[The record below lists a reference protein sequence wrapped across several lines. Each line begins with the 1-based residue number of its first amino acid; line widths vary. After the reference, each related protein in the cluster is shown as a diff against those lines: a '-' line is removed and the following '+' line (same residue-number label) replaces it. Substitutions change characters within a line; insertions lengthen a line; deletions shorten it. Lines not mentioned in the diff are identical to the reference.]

1 MFIGLLLTSD
11 GANIT
16 RTKSTFHAG
25 QKVGGFTLNDN
36 AAHNYYVSP
45 TTMAD
50 DLASETSGIEDDV
63 VDNITTVVL
72 STLANFLAKPL
83 FITVSLKDGT
93 TSNLQ
98 LNGPFPGAVATGTAA
113 VTSGAVSSL
122 TVVYGG
128 SGYKT
133 APLVSITGG
142 GGTGA
147 TGTATITGGVVTA
160 FTITAPGTGYTTA
173 PTVTVS
179 GGGVN
184 GAGTYLLERIFN
196 LDQDTDPTAAIGDE
210 TDRQELAKFRLDLGL
225 LRQGQQ
231 VDIETLGVVVN
242 I

>member
-16 RTKSTFHAG
+16 RTKSVFHAG
-25 QKVGGFTLNDN
+25 TKVGGFTLNDN
-36 AAHNYYVSP
+36 ATHNYYTSP
-45 TTMAD
+45 TTMVD
-50 DLASETSGIEDDV
+50 DPASETPGIEDDV
-63 VDNITTVVL
+63 VDNTTSVVL

-83 FITVSLKDGT
+83 FITVNLKDGT

-98 LNGPFPGAVATGTAA
+98 LNGTFPGAVATGTAT
-113 VTSGAVSSL
+113 VTSGAVSALS
-122 TVVYGG
+122 VVSGG
-128 SGYKT
+128 TGYKSV
-133 APLVSITGG
+133 PLVSITGG

-147 TGTATITGGVVTA
+147 TGTATIAGGVVTA
-160 FTITAPGTGYTTA
+160 FTVTAPGTGYTSA

-196 LDQDTDPTAAIGDE
+196 LDQDTDPNAVAGDE
-210 TDRQELAKFRLDLGL
+210 TDRQELAKFRIELGL

-231 VDIETLGVVVN
+231 VDIETLGVTVN
-242 I
+242 V